1 MVSRWVNG
9 WTFGIVLEKW
19 RAGSFANEQDR
30 QVKVEPVARL
40 LSTAPGQ
47 EVRVLAGGVIY
58 LRFDGFDAVDRRW
71 LSQQLKDHAAAP
83 AVMVDLR
90 HNSGGD
96 TFSLGT
102 VIGEFFDRRVDWR
115 DFHHARRKLRREALV
130 AVGISG
136 LSGAVAL
143 LIDAETASAAEI
155 FAAVMR
161 EQGRAVLVGRKTAG
175 AVLASTFMLCR
186 MEGNCSS
193 VVKTTALRAESAS
206 RGRAWSRTCP

>member
-1 MVSRWVNG
+1 MLPEVERNARELTLLRPGWLVMARNGEPLGERLDFRYRVGEVARWE
-9 WTFGIVLEKW
+9 FCDD
-19 RAGSFANEQDR
+19 QDR

-102 VIGEFFDRRVDWR
+102 VIGEFFDRRVDCGTFITR
-115 DFHHARRKLRREALV
+115 D
-130 AVGISG
+130 GNSG
-136 LSGAVAL
+136 VKRSWQWGSAAYRGRVAL

-161 EQGRAVLVGRKTAG
+161 EQGRADRK
-175 AVLASTFMLCR
+175 
-186 MEGNCSS
+186 S
-193 VVKTTALRAESAS
+193 VV
-206 RGRAWSRTCP
+206 